1 MFKRWRD
8 KKKDN
13 EQQESPANTKQAQS
27 PNETSGFI
35 CPVCMISFNSPEDLQ
50 VHFETSHDDSEPA
63 PTSGDFICPLCMKK
77 FNGPGELQSH
87 FDQVHETQND
97 SSAIKPSDAHLSK
110 SLPADTTKV
119 WNERHGSLLSFDEEL
134 PVPRKESEVSR
145 LSNQLKELEDKTQ
158 EIMYLQ
164 QELNELNASLKE
176 EKWYSAALKEEVD
189 KMTKE
194 KVELEEKVSSL
205 EMEKQTLE
213 KDSERKLMDE
223 KENSVKSYFSS
234 LPITPNDAMA
244 EFAQLK
250 VELAKALEA
259 QTGSQSEQMNL
270 AQRTSQLATENA
282 GLKATLEEEKKQQN
296 AYSEEISRLKEQLED
311 KTRLNENLEKQLSQR
326 PSGDEVIT
334 LQNQLSTAQQQ
345 VASLRQEKE
354 QEHKSWQE
362 KFNATLTEVNSLQMK
377 VKELEVEKAAKIE
390 QVQSLQTAVTAS
402 TENRKQAQEQNQEQQ
417 RNLINLQ
424 HDLSQAN
431 VVLKERET
439 FIEYL
444 QKQLNE
450 AKGKLDSEEESNQQV
465 RNLQNQLEEEQ
476 RQAQNRELS
485 IKDLESSL
493 QQKKDD
499 IARFEE
505 ERTDLIAKIE
515 AGGGAETV
523 IEQLKQE
530 KESYQTRLQQLE
542 ATLQTQTQEHSKKIE
557 EMHKQQKK
565 VEEELAKEKDNTAK
579 LENTVTDLTS
589 QCTISLQQTEEFRKE
604 VKEKSESLVALEAAK
619 AAEKSVLDEQVRS
632 SQETLQEKVKE
643 LSALQQ
649 KNVKLK
655 EDYDSIRESHTK
667 LEIQV
672 KTSEMELENHA
683 KRAAQLEAEMKGKV
697 EVMTLL
703 QQEKASEKSSLE
715 KQIDD
720 AQQSLSKKE
729 KEILVLRGELQQYKE
744 KSAESVKSLENE
756 KEQLSL
762 NLTSTKTLL
771 EEKEKLIS
779 NLGSE
784 QQDARK
790 EIISLKEQLA
800 STSQLDLKNLL
811 RAVFNWMSKSKTK
824 VISVTNRSVEMK
836 HLFHVNALRAAETIY
851 FIDCCDRYV
860 SQSLK
865 EKTDQM
871 ESANKQYV
879 QEKQTLEAKLS
890 ELDAS
895 SKNQV
900 SELMGTL
907 KNVKEKLKEKEE
919 MCNKQ
924 VEECQQLQSKIQ
936 QVEQEKSSVQEA
948 MTELGKAHHERI
960 IVLESEFSAKESKL
974 HEQIAEKEK
983 IASELQKSLEQK
995 EERMNGMQRKIEVL
1009 EEELKKE
1016 CESCKN
1022 YEAQLCKLQIS
1033 SKEAQEKIVRL
1044 EKEQEDAR
1052 SDIKDLQNQVTAG
1065 DEELGQFKRQA
1076 EEIESNLRQ
1085 TVEQLNEAKNALET
1099 QVLHLDGDLIAS
1111 RQLTQKTKEERDSFE
1126 QELESQRQALNELR
1140 TSLQT
1145 KIAELEKNVAAEQ
1158 DAKEKALQEAQEKQQ
1173 LLIKQKLDLENKL
1186 ANSEKDLQK
1195 AIEEHEET
1203 KEVSKRVQLLLKE
1216 ETAAVQTKLANE
1228 TQELEELKKSKEQM
1242 ETRLNIQISSLNENL
1257 AAARTEA
1264 EKFQQET
1271 REAGEKLADAENRND
1286 DLQGEI
1292 AVLEATVQNNLD
1304 ERRKLLERCVAGD
1317 EAIEKQKK
1325 EISELNRK
1333 VENAQAAM
1341 MELTQE
1347 NQSLQIT
1354 TNQKNARRWES
1365 DNDVAACNG
1374 CDKQF
1379 SLKIRKHHC
1388 RNCGLIYCSDCTAK
1402 SAPLTSSKKPVRVC
1416 DKCFDEVTSGTAKVQ
1431 TKASAK
1437 KTSQKTQK
1445 LPPDGCESSEF
1456 VM

>member
-223 KENSVKSYFSS
+223 KENSVKS
-234 LPITPNDAMA
+234 MA

-450 AKGKLDSEEESNQQV
+450 AKGKLDSEVTLKEEFNQQV

-579 LENTVTDLTS
+579 LENTVSDLTS

-632 SQETLQEKVKE
+632 SQETLQEKLKE

-649 KNVKLK
+649 QNVKLK

-683 KRAAQLEAEMKGKV
+683 KRTAQLEAEVKGKV

-720 AQQSLSKKE
+720 AQQSLGKKE

-800 STSQLDLKNLL
+800 STSQ
-811 RAVFNWMSKSKTK
+811 
-824 VISVTNRSVEMK
+824 
-836 HLFHVNALRAAETIY
+836 
-851 FIDCCDRYV
+851 
-860 SQSLK
+860 SLK

-871 ESANKQYV
+871 ESTNKQYV

-948 MTELGKAHHERI
+948 MTELGKTHHERI

-983 IASELQKSLEQK
+983 IAGELQKSLEQK

-1126 QELESQRQALNELR
+1126 RELESQRDALNELR
-1140 TSLQT
+1140 TSSQT

-1195 AIEEHEET
+1195 AIEEHVET

-1271 REAGEKLADAENRND
+1271 REAGEKLADAENRTD

-1416 DKCFDEVTSGTAKVQ
+1416 DKCFDEVTSGTAKSYSLGPNQ
-1431 TKASAK
+1431 GFS
-1437 KTSQKTQK
+1437 
-1445 LPPDGCESSEF
+1445 
-1456 VM
+1456 